1 MNTSR
6 KNQVHWCTN
15 LLGLV
20 VDIRGEAERLMKPV
34 GFSPSVCCEAASVF
48 FDFDCGAAV
57 CFFLRTQ
64 LHYQLQPF
72 FGKRTKILFYQALF
86 FSIFGR
92 NQSITLYLVPHRR
105 FEFSPPVFNLRIRSS
120 PLSAFRRRSLRL
132 RARGDR

>member
-1 MNTSR
+1 VGKAVKVNTSR

-57 CFFLRTQ
+57 CFF
-64 LHYQLQPF
+64 
-72 FGKRTKILFYQALF
+72 
-86 FSIFGR
+86 
-92 NQSITLYLVPHRR
+92 
-105 FEFSPPVFNLRIRSS
+105 FEDATA
-120 PLSAFRRRSLRL
+120 PLSASAFFWKAHQDFILSSTFFFNFWKKSKHNALPGPTPTFRI
-132 RARGDR
+132 